1 MAVAV
6 LQVLD
11 PHQAQPTAPK
21 SVDKFVNKI
30 MLQCTKPHTAWL
42 LPFLGVFL
50 EILMFIQINKLN
62 HLLEVATRLRCKC
75 EGKFRPDAKMCRTL
89 RLLTS
94 RKKMALK

>member
-11 PHQAQPTAPK
+11 PHQAQPSAPK

-42 LPFLGVFL
+42 LPLLGVFL
-50 EILMFIQINKLN
+50 EILMFI
-62 HLLEVATRLRCKC
+62 
-75 EGKFRPDAKMCRTL
+75 
-89 RLLTS
+89 
-94 RKKMALK
+94 